1 MQDTVQIDGVT
12 LSLSNSIS
20 NELQWIG
27 QTEVLRQLAACWLVV
42 DKSDLPL
49 APRLVGW
56 FDSRF

>member
-27 QTEVLRQLAACWLVV
+27 QTEVLRL
-42 DKSDLPL
+42 
-49 APRLVGW
+49 
-56 FDSRF
+56 